1 MCGIVGY
8 KGKKINVRLLV
19 DTLKLLEY
27 RGYDSSGIAFK
38 NGTNLEVKKN
48 EGKIEKLYE
57 FLNSDGDKQSELMI
71 AHTRWA
77 THGIPNDVNA
87 HPHVSGSLALV
98 HNGIIENYKEI
109 KDRLKGYEFKS
120 ETDSEV
126 IVHLIN
132 SFYNG
137 DLFDAVVKAV
147 DLLKGAFAFV
157 VIDVKT
163 NSLAAV
169 KMESP
174 IIIGITREGYLIS
187 SDIPSIIKWT
197 REIIPLENG
206 DIFFVSDKDTVI
218 YNFIQKSFVK
228 RNAEFI
234 TWDISIAEKSGY
246 KHFMLKEINE
256 QSRVIKDT
264 LAGRIDWENYRITLD
279 EELIKSGILDGDIK
293 NIFYIACGT
302 SYHAGLVGSYYS
314 MELAGINSFAFQ
326 ASEFRYISKDKLDLK
341 NSLFVFISQ
350 SGETADTL
358 FVARE
363 LKSMKANI
371 VAICNVVGSSMSRE
385 FLSFHTRAGIEIG
398 VAATKTFIAQL
409 VNILLI
415 NLYLAQ
421 KRGFDINNIIHNL
434 ADVYEVVDKVLENYQ
449 YVENLSQ
456 KYVDYQNF
464 LYLGRHLMYPI
475 ALEGALKLKEI
486 SYIHAEAYPSGEMKH
501 GPIALIDNKM
511 PTFYLIPYNRLIN
524 KNVSN
529 VQEIKAR
536 KGKIIALVDSK
547 SKEIVKDMV
556 DDIIEISYVDEFLQP
571 LVAVVVLQLFAYY
584 IADWKGLNVDQP
596 RNLAK
601 SVTVE

>member
-8 KGKKINVRLLV
+8 KGRKINVRLLV

-57 FLNSDGDKQSELMI
+57 FLNFDGDKQSELMI

-109 KDRLKGYEFKS
+109 KAKLKGYEFKS

-132 SFYNG
+132 SFYSG

-174 IIIGITREGYLIS
+174 IIIGITKEGYLIS

-398 VAATKTFIAQL
+398 VAATKTFTAQL

-421 KRGFDINNIIHNL
+421 KRGFDVNNIIHNL
-434 ADVYEVVDKVLENYQ
+434 ANVYEVVDKILENYQ
-449 YVENLSQ
+449 CVENLSQ

-524 KNVSN
+524 KNISN

>member
-8 KGKKINVRLLV
+8 KGRKINVRLLV

-38 NGTNLEVKKN
+38 NGVNLEIKKN

-57 FLNSDGDKQSELMI
+57 FLSFDGDKQSELMI

-87 HPHVSGSLALV
+87 HPHLSGSLALV

-132 SFYNG
+132 SFYSG
-137 DLFDAVVKAV
+137 DLFDAVVKSV

-163 NSLAAV
+163 NSLVAV

-174 IIIGITREGYLIS
+174 IIIGVTNDGYLVS

-197 REIIPLENG
+197 KEIIPLENG
-206 DIFFVSDKDTVI
+206 DIFFISEGEPII

-234 TWDISIAEKSGY
+234 TWDISVAEKSGY

-264 LAGRIDWENYRITLD
+264 LAGRIDWENYKITLD
-279 EELIKSGILDGDIK
+279 EELIKSGILDGSIK
-293 NIFYIACGT
+293 DIFYIACGT
-302 SYHAGLVGSYYS
+302 SYHAGLVGNYYS

-326 ASEFRYISKDKLDLK
+326 ASEFRYINKDKLDLK

-363 LKSMKANI
+363 LKSMGANI
-371 VAICNVVGSSMSRE
+371 VTICNVVGSSMSRE
-385 FLSFHTRAGIEIG
+385 FLSFHTRAGVEIG
-398 VAATKTFIAQL
+398 VAATKTF
-409 VNILLI
+409 
-415 NLYLAQ
+415 
-421 KRGFDINNIIHNL
+421 
-434 ADVYEVVDKVLENYQ
+434 
-449 YVENLSQ
+449 
-456 KYVDYQNF
+456 
-464 LYLGRHLMYPI
+464 
-475 ALEGALKLKEI
+475 
-486 SYIHAEAYPSGEMKH
+486 
-501 GPIALIDNKM
+501 
-511 PTFYLIPYNRLIN
+511 
-524 KNVSN
+524 
-529 VQEIKAR
+529 
-536 KGKIIALVDSK
+536 
-547 SKEIVKDMV
+547 
-556 DDIIEISYVDEFLQP
+556 
-571 LVAVVVLQLFAYY
+571 
-584 IADWKGLNVDQP
+584 
-596 RNLAK
+596 
-601 SVTVE
+601 

>member
-8 KGKKINVRLLV
+8 KGKKISVKLIV

-38 NGTNLEVKKN
+38 NGSILEIKKN
-48 EGKIEKLYE
+48 EGKVEKLYE
-57 FLNSDGDKQSELMI
+57 VLNFDGDVQSELMV

-98 HNGIIENYKEI
+98 HNGIIENYKEV

-132 SFYNG
+132 SFYKG
-137 DLFDAVVKAV
+137 DLFEAVVKAV
-147 DLLKGAFAFV
+147 DLLKGAFSFV
-157 VIDVKT
+157 VIDVNT

-174 IIIGITREGYLIS
+174 IIIGMMGDGYLVS
-187 SDIPSIIKWT
+187 SDVPSIIKWT
-197 REIIPLENG
+197 REIVPLENG
-206 DIFFVSDKDTVI
+206 DIFFVSNEEPII
-218 YNFIQKSFVK
+218 YNFVKKSFVK
-228 RNAEFI
+228 RNREFI
-234 TWDISIAEKSGY
+234 TWDVSVAEKSGY

-256 QSRVIKDT
+256 QGRVIKDT
-264 LAGRIDWENYRITLD
+264 LFGRVDWKGCKVMLD
-279 EELIKSGILDGDIK
+279 EELVKSGILDGDIRD
-293 NIFYIACGT
+293 IFYIACGT
-302 SYHAGLVGSYYS
+302 SYHAGLLGSYYS
-314 MELAGINSFAFQ
+314 MELAGINSFSFQ
-326 ASEFRYISKDKLDLK
+326 ASEFRYINKDKLDLK

-363 LKSMKANI
+363 LKAMGANI
-371 VAICNVVGSSMSRE
+371 IAVCNVVGSSMSRE
-385 FLSFHTRAGIEIG
+385 FLSFHTRAGVEIG
-398 VAATKTFIAQL
+398 VAATKTFTAQL

-421 KRGFDINNIIHNL
+421 KKGIDVSDIIQSLGNI
-434 ADVYEVVDKVLENYQ
+434 YELVDKFLENYQ
-449 YVENLSQ
+449 YIESFSQ
-456 KYVDYQNF
+456 KYMNYQNF

-511 PTFYLIPYNRLIN
+511 PTFYLVPYNKLIN
-524 KNVSN
+524 KNISN
-529 VQEIKAR
+529 IQEIKAR
-536 KGKIIALVDSK
+536 KGRVIALVDFK
-547 SKEIVKDMV
+547 SKEIVKDIV
-556 DDIIEISYVDEFLQP
+556 DDMIEIGYVNEYLQP
-571 LVAVVVLQLFAYY
+571 LIAVIPLQLFAYY